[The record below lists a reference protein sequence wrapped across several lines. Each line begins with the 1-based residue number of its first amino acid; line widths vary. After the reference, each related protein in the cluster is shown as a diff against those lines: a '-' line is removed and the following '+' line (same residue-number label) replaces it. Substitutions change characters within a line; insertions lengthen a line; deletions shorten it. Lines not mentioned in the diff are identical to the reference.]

1 MTIFNHEIRR
11 GKTAFLIWTGVIAF
25 MIILCMA
32 LYPEMKE
39 QMRGINALFANM
51 GGFTAAFG
59 MDKISFGE
67 AMGFYAIE
75 CGNILGLGGAFY
87 AALLGI
93 AALAKE
99 EKERTAE
106 FLLSHPVS
114 RFSVIMEKWLAIVV
128 QLLVM
133 NGIVTAVA
141 ALSFCVIGEDIQ
153 FPEFLLLH
161 LAFLVLQL
169 EIAAVCF
176 GISAFLR
183 SNGLGAGLGLATI
196 LYFLNLISNIS
207 EQAKVFDYITPFAY
221 AEASEIVSNGRIDGT
236 LLALG
241 VLYGIIGV
249 VAGTIYYSRKDIVS

>member
-25 MIILCMA
+25 MIIICMA